1 MITKGDMLSLSGHVR
16 LTSKEQGR
24 IYIYLVNYENLT
36 GNAKNSGYRKLSR
49 FVWSVTEMKI
59 RHKVGLLANSVLR

>member
-1 MITKGDMLSLSGHVR
+1 MLSLSGHVR

-49 FVWSVTEMKI
+49 FVWSVTENMAQSWSTCQF
-59 RHKVGLLANSVLR
+59 RA